1 MTSVATAQNDGKQ
14 RVEVAVDQL
23 REAATKYLEANER
36 TAPLRKLFESLRETG
51 YADDLISRA
60 LSAMLSR
67 NELWLTSDRRVV
79 LPDGSSSQ

>member
-1 MTSVATAQNDGKQ
+1 MASVAMAQNEGKQ

-23 REAATKYLEANER
+23 RGVATKYLEANDR
-36 TAPLRKLFESLRETG
+36 AAPLRELFAMLRETG

-79 LPDGSSSQ
+79 LPN